1 MSIKK
6 HPPLRKFSDILDN
19 NGGALTNFTI
29 FLYLLEIITIIL
41 NKYRESADSPN
52 LLVSLSTLLRF

>member
-1 MSIKK
+1 MSMKN
-6 HPPLRKFSDILDN
+6 HPLLHKFSDKLDN
-19 NGGALTNFTI
+19 NGCALTNFTI

-41 NKYRESADSPN
+41 NKYRENADRPN